1 MTATMLSTANSSK
14 IDFNALV
21 ARTKNGERL
30 TVKHLSKEFKMKSI
44 DLRKMLVAH
53 FGANIVFKRGRTGGI
68 AFTI

>member
-1 MTATMLSTANSSK
+1 MLSTANSSK
-14 IDFNALV
+14 IDFNSLV

>member
-1 MTATMLSTANSSK
+1 MTATMLSTANSNK
-14 IDFNALV
+14 IDFNAIV
-21 ARTKNGERL
+21 TRYKSGERI
-30 TVKHLSKEFKMKSI
+30 TVKHLSREFKMKSI